1 MRKTVAIIIIL
12 VLAALIGFVYLGVE
26 NAVCE
31 KTHPLEYSELVE
43 KYSQQYS
50 VPKEIVYAVI
60 KTESSF
66 KSDAV
71 SNKGAIGLMQIMP
84 DTYSWLC
91 TKDTFDNDSADM
103 LYNPEI
109 NIKAGTLFLSLLY
122 TEYGIWEN
130 VYAAYNAGRS
140 RVNEWLKDEKYNDNG
155 HLVNIPY
162 KEVSSYIEKVTRAAE
177 IYKELYFEN

>member
-12 VLAALIGFVYLGVE
+12 VLAAVIGFVYLGVE
-26 NAVCE
+26 NAVRE

-71 SNKGAIGLMQIMP
+71 SNKGAIGLMQITP

-91 TKDTFDNDSADM
+91 TKDTFDSDSADM

-155 HLVNIPY
+155 HLINIPY
-162 KEVSSYIEKVTRAAE
+162 KETSSYIEKVTRAAE
-177 IYKELYFEN
+177 IYTELYFEN

>member
-1 MRKTVAIIIIL
+1 MRKTVATIIIL
-12 VLAALIGFVYLGVE
+12 VIAAVMGFVYLGVE
-26 NAVCE
+26 QQVRE
-31 KTHPLEYSELVE
+31 KTHPLEYSEFVE

-71 SNKGAIGLMQIMP
+71 SNKGAIGLMQITP
-84 DTYSWLC
+84 DTFAWLC
-91 TKDTFDNDSADM
+91 TKESFSSDSVDM

-109 NIKAGTLFLSLLY
+109 NIRAGTLFLSLLY
-122 TEYGIWEN
+122 SEYGIWEN

-140 RVNEWLKDEKYNDNG
+140 KVNEWLEDEKYNDNG
-155 HLVNIPY
+155 HLVNVPY
-162 KEVSSYIEKVTRAAE
+162 KETASYIKKVTRTAE
-177 IYKELYFEN
+177 IYTELYFEK

>member
-12 VLAALIGFVYLGVE
+12 VLAAVIGFVYLGIEQV
-26 NAVCE
+26 VQE
-31 KTHPLEYSELVE
+31 KMHPLEYSEYVE

-71 SNKGAIGLMQIMP
+71 SKKGAIGLMQITP
-84 DTYSWLC
+84 DTYAWLC
-91 TKDTFDNDSADM
+91 TKDSFSSDSADM

-122 TEYGIWEN
+122 SEYGIWEN
-130 VYAAYNAGRS
+130 VYAAYNAGRAK
-140 RVNEWLKDEKYNDNG
+140 VNEWLEDEKYNDNG
-155 HLVNIPY
+155 HLINIPY
-162 KEVSSYIEKVTRAAE
+162 KETASYIVKVTKAAD
-177 IYKELYFEN
+177 IYTSLYFEN